1 MTAVIVVVEFVPVTG
16 KARELRE
23 GLVAS
28 IPAVHAEEGCERYS
42 IQADEDGRITM
53 IEKWTTAEL
62 LDQHSA
68 SPAVEALNRRLDG
81 LLASTPIVQRLEPIA
96 AGTSE
101 QGVL

>member
-1 MTAVIVVVEFVPVTG
+1 MTAVIVVVEFVPVPG
-16 KARELRE
+16 KAHQLRE

-28 IPAVHAEEGCERYS
+28 IPAVHAEEGCELYS
-42 IQADEDGRITM
+42 IQATGDDRIIM

-62 LDQHSA
+62 LDRHSA

-81 LLASTPIVQRLEPIA
+81 LLESTPTVRRLVPIA
-96 AGTSE
+96 AGTPE